1 MQSIKEIKIPHH
13 IQMEST
19 SNFCEK
25 HQRNYMLI
33 QGKEMCTVCEGEK
46 LTRQLEEEVAQE
58 IFGRQSLSKYNTLL
72 KDSILQDET
81 LLDAGFKNYIV
92 TEAEE
97 TANKERALKA
107 LNQYRSGETFN
118 IWLTGN
124 TGVGKSHLAMAI
136 LRSLNELDE
145 RKTSCLFVDVDEM
158 LRRIRDSFNNRE
170 SKYSEQYVTDLLTSV
185 DYLVLDDLGA
195 ETGNIDTD
203 KTASDFTSRVLRGI
217 INGRQN
223 KSTIITTNLQRPK
236 LEDMYDKKLVSR
248 LMKNTYLI
256 NFVETKDKRVRNLE
270 F

>member
-1 MQSIKEIKIPHH
+1 MQSIKEIQIPHR

-19 SNFCEK
+19 SKFCEK
-25 HQRNYMLI
+25 HKRHYMMI
-33 QGKEMCTVCEGEK
+33 QGKEMCTVCESEI
-46 LTRQLEEEVAQE
+46 LTKQLEQEVAQE

-72 KDSILQDET
+72 KESILQDQT
-81 LLDAGFKNYIV
+81 LLGAGFKNYVV
-92 TEAEE
+92 TEQEE
-97 TANKERALKA
+97 TVNKERALKA
-107 LNQYRSGETFN
+107 LNKYRTGEVFN

-124 TGVGKSHLAMAI
+124 TGVGKSHLAMAL
-136 LRSLNELDE
+136 LRSLNELDD

-170 SKYSEQYVTDLLTSV
+170 SKYTEQYVTDLLTSV

-195 ETGNIDTD
+195 ETGNIDTN
-203 KTASDFTSRVLRGI
+203 KNASDSTSRVLRGI
-217 INGRQN
+217 TNGRQN
-223 KSTIITTNLQRPK
+223 KSTIITTNLQRKK

-256 NFVETKDKRVRNLE
+256 NFVETKDKRVQNID